1 MQYYDKMVVG
11 DRIKTIRK
19 QRNMTQSKLAECLDY
34 ANERQIQR
42 IENGETG
49 CSVDKLMEIA
59 QILNTS
65 TDFLLFGMEIG
76 NGIVIETLEGKTE
89 GQKRF
94 IQKVVMAVVDNMEL
108 LITKD

>member
-1 MQYYDKMVVG
+1 MQYYDKMVIG
-11 DRIKTIRK
+11 DRIKKMRK
-19 QRNMTQSKLAECLDY
+19 RRNMTQSKLAECLDY

-65 TDFLLFGMEIG
+65 TDFLLFGMETG
-76 NGIVIETLEGKTE
+76 SSIVVEMLEGKTE

-94 IQKVVMAVVDNMEL
+94 IQKIAMAVVDNMEL
-108 LITKD
+108 LTSCN